1 MKAEVQFNDFTGSI
15 AADIS
20 DIIAAKK
27 GNYIS
32 SIGEYFDVDQERF
45 KVVGISLTGIS
56 DFKATLICVDKQKST
71 ESKEHI
77 VKMTL
82 ELDEEGQKE
91 MLNLL
96 FKRLNLVL
104 FDAGEKH
111 YSTLECDEE
120 IAFNEYHVY
129 DYYDVN

>member
-15 AADIS
+15 AADVS
-20 DIIAAKK
+20 DVIAAKK

-32 SIGEYFDVDQERF
+32 SIGEYFDVDQKRF
-45 KVVGISLTGIS
+45 KVVGVSLTGIS
-56 DFKATLICVDKQKST
+56 DFKVTLICVDKERST

-77 VKMTL
+77 VNMTV
-82 ELDEEGQKE
+82 ELDAEGQRE
-91 MLNLL
+91 MLNVL
-96 FKRLNLVL
+96 FKRLNFVL

-120 IAFNEYHVY
+120 VAFNEFHTYE
-129 DYYDVN
+129 YYDVN